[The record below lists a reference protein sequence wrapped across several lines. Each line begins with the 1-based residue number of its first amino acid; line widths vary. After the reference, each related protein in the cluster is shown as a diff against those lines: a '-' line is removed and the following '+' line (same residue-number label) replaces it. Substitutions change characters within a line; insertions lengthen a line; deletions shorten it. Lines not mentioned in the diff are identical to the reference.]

1 MTVTFEPFMDVYRI
15 WYACTKDKQDRI
27 QLGFILKSNTHPS
40 IRTKRSFFSIGK
52 YFESDESSEG
62 DYSDEGHGSC
72 FARRKSK
79 KEVSQ
84 VVYHTPRHLK
94 MKADKLRLSTDEKDQ
109 NAKYLMYQSYM
120 KTVQD
125 CINS

>member
-1 MTVTFEPFMDVYRI
+1 MTFEPFIELYRV
-15 WYACTKDKQDRI
+15 WHTCSKDKQDRT
-27 QLGFILKSNTHPS
+27 QLSFILRTNTRPPTK
-40 IRTKRSFFSIGK
+40 TKRSFFSIGK

-72 FARRKSK
+72 FARRKPK
-79 KEVSQ
+79 KDLSLEI
-84 VVYHTPRHLK
+84 YHTPRYLK
-94 MKADKLRLSTDEKDQ
+94 MKADKLRVSTDEKDQ
-109 NAKYLMYQSYM
+109 NARYLMYESYM